1 MANSSKDP
9 APSNKPSASKPGGQK
24 ELSMEMRLLL
34 TFILMGAVLFLTPY
48 LMKTT
53 APPPP
58 AKKAEQAA
66 ARQTAPKESPK
77 ETPKETRQNPPP
89 AVPSQPPPGQVAAER
104 QDDAIVLET
113 DLYRVQFSNRGA
125 VVRSWVLKKYR
136 DNAGKPVELV
146 NPVGGTQLGFPFSVQ
161 LKGAQVS
168 PGPDSVLYVATRS
181 GDGLT
186 ISFEY
191 SDGKLHAK
199 KTFAFDKNRYRV
211 QFSSEISDQ
220 GRAIPHLV
228 AWRGGFGDFSVSN
241 TLSTQHTTY
250 FDTTDNKLIVNDVGK
265 AKNGPLTVT
274 GRFNFAGIEDTYFAA
289 VVLPPAGSTL
299 EVETLSDKL
308 PFVAEQ
314 NKEEP
319 HIGVALGGEGVN
331 QALLF
336 VGPKDI
342 DVLRALDPKLEQMV
356 DFGWFWFLAKPL
368 FASLNYVNDK
378 FIHNYGWAIVVVTV
392 LINML
397 LMPLK
402 ISNIRSMKKMSE
414 LQPQIQA
421 IQAKYSNMSM
431 RDPRRQQQQQET
443 MELYKKHGVNPLG
456 GCVPMALQMPFF
468 FAFYKVLMVA
478 IELRGAHWLWV
489 TDLSQPEH
497 LAIRILPVA
506 TIATQFLMQRMTPST
521 TADPQQQRIMQFM
534 PLMFIFIFYS
544 VASGLVLY
552 WLTGNLVGIAQQYF
566 FNKTMGVGAP
576 AAVAVAPPKKSG
588 KK

>member
-1 MANSSKDP
+1 MAKSTKDP
-9 APSNKPSASKPGGQK
+9 DPSNQPPASKQGGPK

-34 TFILMGAVLFLTPY
+34 TFILMGLVLFLTPY
-48 LMKTT
+48 FMKTT

-58 AKKAEQAA
+58 AKKAAA
-66 ARQTAPKESPK
+66 GAGETGVKEAPKEKK
-77 ETPKETRQNPPP
+77 EVPPP
-89 AVPSQPPPGQVAAER
+89 VVPSQPPPGQVSAER
-104 QDDAIVLET
+104 QDDAILLET
-113 DLYRVQFSNRGA
+113 ELYRVQFSNRGA

-146 NPVGGTQLGFPFSVQ
+146 NPVGGTQLGFPFSVR

-168 PGPDSVLYVATRS
+168 PGPNSVLYAAKRS
-181 GDGLT
+181 ADGLT
-186 ISFEY
+186 ISFEF

-199 KTFAFDKNRYRV
+199 KTFSFDRSRYRV

-220 GRAIPHLV
+220 GRVVPHLV
-228 AWRGGFGDFSVSN
+228 EWRGGFGDFSVTN
-241 TLSTQHTTY
+241 TLSTQHATY

-265 AKNGPLTVT
+265 AKNGPLTVS
-274 GRFNFAGIEDTYFAA
+274 GRFGFAGIEDTYFAA
-289 VVLPPAGSTL
+289 VMLPPAGSTL
-299 EVETLSDKL
+299 EVETISDKL

-368 FASLNYVNDK
+368 FFSLNYVNSK
-378 FIHNYGWAIVVVTV
+378 FIHNYGWAIVVVTI
-392 LINML
+392 LINIL

-402 ISNIRSMKKMSE
+402 ISNIKSMKKMSE

-421 IQAKYSNMSM
+421 IQARYSNIPM

-443 MELYKKHGVNPLG
+443 MDLYKKHGVNPLG

-506 TIATQFLMQRMTPST
+506 TIITQFLMQRMTPST
-521 TADPQQQRIMQFM
+521 TTDPQQQRIMQFM

-566 FNKTMGVGAP
+566 FNRMMGVSAP
-576 AAVAVAPPKKSG
+576 AAVAAPPKRSG